1 MFLLVKL
8 LCFAVIAIAMN
19 SISASDTYESDVQY
33 YSSQLDS
40 ASEDLNDYVP
50 RTVRQVKIPL
60 QRDSSGVN
68 IRQYNV
74 TRHTRDVSF
83 PGIKKPTH
91 HDVIIPNWNPNARI
105 KPWQVIGVKNR
116 KTRSAIMP

>member
-1 MFLLVKL
+1 MFLLIRL
-8 LCFAVIAIAMN
+8 LCFAIIAIN
-19 SISASDTYESDVQY
+19 IDSVSASDTYKS
-33 YSSQLDS
+33 
-40 ASEDLNDYVP
+40 DLNDYVP
-50 RTVRQVKIPL
+50 GIVRQVKIPL
-60 QRDSSGVN
+60 QKDSTGIN

-74 TRHTRDVSF
+74 SRQTRDVSF

-116 KTRSAIMP
+116 KTRNAVMP